1 MQALA
6 RMRARPVYKWSQR
19 VSAHLLLCTVAGN
32 GSVHYAGGYH
42 FSFSTDLDERW
53 TASQVCAT
61 WPGICRHWPG
71 CVPGLSTKGRR
82 EFLPIFYYAL
92 SLEMVLCIMQV
103 GTISALA
110 PFQLLA
116 HRF

>member
-6 RMRARPVYKWSQR
+6 RMRARPVYKGSQR

-32 GSVHYAGGYH
+32 
-42 FSFSTDLDERW
+42 
-53 TASQVCAT
+53 
-61 WPGICRHWPG
+61 
-71 CVPGLSTKGRR
+71 
-82 EFLPIFYYAL
+82 
-92 SLEMVLCIMQV
+92 VLCIMQV